1 MDLMLRRR
9 ELLKMGG
16 GLLPSGYTELEY
28 LESANKSVTIS
39 TYNSGDTFVVDAVST
54 GAVAS
59 NKILLCYGS
68 AAGRWIGAA
77 SNGYWGLG
85 AANYLSIPCTTRTT
99 LSVTFTTEKAILS
112 ANETSVERN
121 GGAQSGSI
129 QIFGFNG
136 NIPFTGKIFSVKKV
150 VDNVLVEHFVPC
162 IEDAT
167 NKVGLYDIINQIFV
181 EY

>member
-16 GLLPSGYTELEY
+16 GLLPPGYTKLEY

-39 TYNSGDTFVVDAVST
+39 TYSSGDTFIVDAVCT
-54 GAVAS
+54 GAVTS
-59 NKILLCYGS
+59 NMILLGYRTV
-68 AAGRWIGAA
+68 AGAWMGVTR
-77 SNGYWGLG
+77 NGYWGLG
-85 AANYLSIPCTTRTT
+85 TANYLSIPSTTRAT
-99 LSVTFTTEKAILS
+99 LSVTFTSAKCILS
-112 ANETSVERN
+112 ANGSSVERN
-121 GGAQSGSI
+121 GGEQSGLI
-129 QIFGFNG
+129 QIFGLG
-136 NIPFTGKIFSVKKV
+136 GIYLFTGKVFSVKKI